1 MRGLKHYNVIKDGA
15 LVMEDVTVIDIMA
28 KIDVSIPNIRES
40 TCEEKTVKGYLFVEA
55 RDAYKT
61 HGQIPRAI
69 LDDWDR
75 VTRGFRKLQHTN

>member
-1 MRGLKHYNVIKDGA
+1 MRGLKHYNVIKDGN
-15 LVMEDVTVIDIMA
+15 LIMENVTVIDIMA
-28 KIDVSIPNIRES
+28 KIDVSIHSIRES
-40 TCEEKTVKGYLFVEA
+40 TCEEKPVKGYLFVEA
-55 RDAYKT
+55 RDAYET